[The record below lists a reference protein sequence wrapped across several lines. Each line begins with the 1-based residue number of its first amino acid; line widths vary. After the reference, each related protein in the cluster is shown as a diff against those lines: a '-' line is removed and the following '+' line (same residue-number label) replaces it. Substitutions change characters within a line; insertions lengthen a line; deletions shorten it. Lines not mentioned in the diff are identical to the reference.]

1 MDARGVLCAEI
12 IAENIKLE
20 QHFHKNASEL
30 EHKMRKKL
38 NIVDFRGC
46 IYHSVAMLMRA
57 DFQKNYFEKS
67 NEHQKNEKAEE
78 IFSYFMDK
86 QNFKRQNV
94 YLQNCLIAYPQK

>member
-1 MDARGVLCAEI
+1 
-12 IAENIKLE
+12 
-20 QHFHKNASEL
+20 
-30 EHKMRKKL
+30 
-38 NIVDFRGC
+38 
-46 IYHSVAMLMRA
+46 MRA

-94 YLQNCLIAYPQK
+94 ELQNCLIAYPQK